1 MLSHTNLIAM
11 GMPAAWLGD
20 IDDTTVFLN
29 AGPMFHIGNFQFFGI
44 PALFQGGTNVV
55 TRRVIASEVLDIL
68 AAEKCTRAYIMP
80 ATVTG
85 WSS

>member
-1 MLSHTNLIAM
+1 M
-11 GMPAAWLGD
+11 GMSVAWLGD

-29 AGPMFHIGNFQFFGI
+29 SGPMFHIGNFQFFGI
-44 PALFQGGTNVV
+44 PVLIQGGTNVV

-80 ATVTG
+80 ATVTS